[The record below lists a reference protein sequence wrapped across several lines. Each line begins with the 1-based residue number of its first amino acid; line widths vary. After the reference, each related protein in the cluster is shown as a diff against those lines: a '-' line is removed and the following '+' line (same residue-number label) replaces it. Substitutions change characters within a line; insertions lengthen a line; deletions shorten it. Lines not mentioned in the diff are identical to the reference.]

1 MWVLNEWHGCLTSFA
16 LPTVLLKER
25 ARGLPLSRRD
35 LEPRKTVS
43 SRHDHDPYL
52 LLGVHRQASA
62 PDIGRAYRKAARATH
77 PDSHPGDPSAPGRF
91 RAVTAAYETLND
103 PGRRA
108 AYDRAHPVARPVSN
122 HRGTRATPPPVR
134 LGAPPRARAFGLVD
148 PPLGSRPP
156 FWAAP
161 VDVFVGGWR
170 SPLTAGAVDDLLELT
185 AALTR
190 SLRAGWF
197 P

>member
-1 MWVLNEWHGCLTSFA
+1 VLPA
-16 LPTVLLKER
+16 VLLKER

-35 LEPRKTVS
+35 LEPHETVS
-43 SRHDHDPYL
+43 SRQDDDPYL
-52 LLGVHRQASA
+52 LLGVHRQAAAS
-62 PDIGRAYRKAARATH
+62 DIGRAYRRAARATH
-77 PDSHPGDPSAPGRF
+77 PDGRPGDPSAPSRF
-91 RAVTAAYETLND
+91 RAVTAAYETLSD

-134 LGAPPRARAFGLVD
+134 LGAPPRARAFGLD
-148 PPLGSRPP
+148 APPLGSRLPS
-156 FWAAP
+156 WAAP

-170 SPLTAGAVDDLLELT
+170 SPLTASAVDDLLELT

-190 SLRAGWF
+190 SLRPGWL